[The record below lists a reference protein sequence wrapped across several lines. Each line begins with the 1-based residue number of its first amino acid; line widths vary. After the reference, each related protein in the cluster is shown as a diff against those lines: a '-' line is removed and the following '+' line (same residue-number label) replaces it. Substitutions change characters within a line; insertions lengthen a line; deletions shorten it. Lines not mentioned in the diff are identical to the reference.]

1 MYELFDSIL
10 SVDVLDILAQKKY
23 QVGEASPPGLGD
35 VMTLILGWT
44 KWIAIFCG
52 VGGIFVIAIMMMVGR
67 RNRSQMAA
75 DGMSALP
82 WIVGG
87 FLLIGLSAT
96 FAEWLVQTGEEV
108 TVNEIGLN
116 SGSSGSG
123 SSGSGS
129 NGFDSVFTGELGE
142 AETLDDFY
150 G

>member
-10 SVDVLDILAQKKY
+10 SLDIVAQVDY
-23 QVGEASPPGLGD
+23 SVGESSPPGLGP
-35 VMTLILGWT
+35 VMSTILAWT

-52 VGGIFVIAIMMMVGR
+52 IGGIFVIAIMMMIGR

-96 FAEWLVQTGEEV
+96 L
-108 TVNEIGLN
+108 
-116 SGSSGSG
+116 
-123 SSGSGS
+123 
-129 NGFDSVFTGELGE
+129 
-142 AETLDDFY
+142 AETLVGEGEKVEDITFEQQTTADADADADAAIAED